1 VKGSIMTEEANSTP
15 SGDPDEEGADQA
27 GSSENI
33 DAGGYGG
40 PGPEVEVA
48 PGFDPDMDSDG

>member
-1 VKGSIMTEEANSTP
+1 MTENANSRP
-15 SGDPDEEGADQA
+15 AGDPDEEGADQA
-27 GSSENI
+27 GGSEEL

-48 PGFDPDMDSDG
+48 PGFDGGHGSDTEDGSD

>member
-1 VKGSIMTEEANSTP
+1 MTENANPNP
-15 SGDPDEEGADQA
+15 SGDPEEEGAEQA
-27 GSSENI
+27 GGSENL